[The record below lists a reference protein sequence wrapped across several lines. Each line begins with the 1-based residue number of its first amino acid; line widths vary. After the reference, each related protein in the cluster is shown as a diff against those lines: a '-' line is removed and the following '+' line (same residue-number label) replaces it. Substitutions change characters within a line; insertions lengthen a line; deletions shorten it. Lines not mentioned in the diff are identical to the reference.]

1 MRKPFEDVV
10 GENFIQYLPLMLL
23 SIIPIALLAM
33 LLPLLVFLPFLPF
46 FILLIPFAP
55 LMIVFMPFM
64 PKAQLME
71 LAATT
76 AKLEA
81 ATLNIMGLSLGL
93 IALMVV
99 CAIVLP
105 ILSGL
110 LKDKK
115 QLKAPS
121 SETDEP
127 KNDLSNNLVPIK
139 GLTPLL
145 NHQRDNSAVFASV
158 ATITPLV
165 EKKSLKH

>member
-1 MRKPFEDVV
+1 MKKPFEDVV
-10 GENFIQYLPLMLL
+10 GENFIQYLPFMLL
-23 SIIPIALLAM
+23 SLIPITLLAM

-55 LMIVFMPFM
+55 LMIIFMPFM

-81 ATLNIMGLSLGL
+81 ATFNIMGLSLGL
-93 IALMVV
+93 IALTVV
-99 CAIVLP
+99 CAIALP

-110 LKDKK
+110 LNDKK

-127 KNDLSNNLVPIK
+127 RNDLTNNLAPIK

-145 NHQRDNSAVFASV
+145 NQQRNNASDFSSV
-158 ATITPLV
+158 ATITPLAQRS
-165 EKKSLKH
+165 SLKY